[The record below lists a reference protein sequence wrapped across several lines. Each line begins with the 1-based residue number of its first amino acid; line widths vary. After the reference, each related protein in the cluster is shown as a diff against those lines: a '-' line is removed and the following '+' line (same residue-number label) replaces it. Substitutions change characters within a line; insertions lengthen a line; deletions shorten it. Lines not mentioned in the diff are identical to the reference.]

1 MYIIVFIYVLNV
13 GLGGGVKIDIKKYVC
28 GIFLFVLLQEFYL
41 FYLYIF
47 FLIILEKDFID
58 KKKKVVVNNIF
69 CFVRYIYFMMFL
81 NVKFFNLKGMKWLIF
96 IFLKNWNGFWRK

>member
-13 GLGGGVKIDIKKYVC
+13 GFGGGGVKIDIKKYVC
-28 GIFLFVLLQEFYL
+28 WIFLLEFYS

-58 KKKKVVVNNIF
+58 KKKVVVNNVF